1 LTRHNIYRPYFPKDF
16 RGRVFTAKRTEEQK
30 IMSTDLLEVEFAGV
44 HFKNPFMLSSAPPT
58 MDVRHIVRAAKM
70 GWGGAVIKTVTDEP
84 TIDPRTRLGV
94 LRKDGKPIG
103 MNNIELISRE
113 TLETWINDWIPRIKR
128 EAPQDFVLIASI
140 MSGPE
145 PDGWTRLAEIV
156 SQTDVDAIELNV
168 SCPHGSPEKHMGA
181 FIGQDASLVETVTRA
196 AKKGTSLPILV
207 KLTPNVTDIVPIAN
221 AAVKGGADAVSAI
234 NTIESLIGVDI
245 ETATPLPIAYGV
257 DKKEQ
262 LSTYG
267 GFCGPAVKPIGLRFV
282 SQIAKAQ
289 PEIPISGIG
298 GIDDWSSAVEYIMV
312 GAKTLQICTAVM
324 WHGFSIIKQLTK
336 GLTDFMLRKGYASIE
351 AMIGLALPKI
361 TTWTALTKMPPL
373 VARVIEEKCSGCK
386 DCVVACADGGYVA
399 IQMKDGV
406 ATVKADKCDGCG
418 LCYVVCR
425 DDAIEFMHT
434 N

>member
-1 LTRHNIYRPYFPKDF
+1 MTSNR
-16 RGRVFTAKRTEEQK
+16 
-30 IMSTDLLEVEFAGV
+30 LEVDFAGV
-44 HFKNPFMLSSAPPT
+44 HFKNPFVLSSAPPT
-58 MDVRHIVRAAKM
+58 MDVRHILRAAKL

-84 TIDPRTRLGV
+84 TVDPRTRLGV
-94 LRKDGKPIG
+94 LRKDGRAIG

-113 TLETWINDWIPRIKR
+113 TLRTWTDDWIPRIKQ
-128 EAPQDFVLIASI
+128 ESPEDFILVASI

-145 PDGWTRLAEIV
+145 PEGWTSLAETM
-156 SQTDVDAIELNV
+156 SQTDVDVIELNV

-181 FIGQDASLVETVTRA
+181 FIGQDPSLVERVTSA
-196 AKKGTSLPILV
+196 AKKGTELPVIV

-221 AAVKGGADAVSAI
+221 AAIKGGADAIAAI
-234 NTIESLIGVDI
+234 NTVESLIGVDI
-245 ETATPLPIAYGV
+245 ETATPMPIAYGV
-257 DKKEQ
+257 DRKEQ

-298 GIDDWSSAVEYIMV
+298 GIGDWSSAVEYIMV

-324 WHGFSIIKQLTK
+324 WHGFSIIKQLTR
-336 GLTDFMLRKGYASIE
+336 GLTDFMERKHYENID
-351 AMIGLALPKI
+351 AMVGLALPKI

-373 VARVIEEKCSGCK
+373 VARVLEEKCSGCK
-386 DCVVACADGGYVA
+386 DCVVACADGGYLA
-399 IQMKDGV
+399 IQMKGEV
-406 ATVKADKCDGCG
+406 ASINAEKCDGCG
-418 LCYVVCR
+418 LCYVVCG
-425 DDAIEFMHT
+425 DNAIEFIHT